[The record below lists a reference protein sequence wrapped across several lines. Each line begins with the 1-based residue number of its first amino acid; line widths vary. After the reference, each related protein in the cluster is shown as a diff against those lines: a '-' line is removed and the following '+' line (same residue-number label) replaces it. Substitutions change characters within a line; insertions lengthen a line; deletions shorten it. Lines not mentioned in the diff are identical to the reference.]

1 MLPTLISSGPAHAFT
16 ASPIPKLLCFTLQ
29 SFGSV
34 LGRSLAAHDFQI
46 ILDSEEW
53 IKKKKDI
60 RSWDLCEES
69 ALWWPHEG
77 VAVRNEIIIFEN

>member
-1 MLPTLISSGPAHAFT
+1 MQLVKTAAAEPEPPCVPDTNQLRPAHAFT
-16 ASPIPKLLCFTLQ
+16 ASPIPKRLCFTLQ

-53 IKKKKDI
+53 IKKKKGHQI
-60 RSWDLCEES
+60 T
-69 ALWWPHEG
+69 G
-77 VAVRNEIIIFEN
+77 FV